1 MPHLEAPLQCSGVK
15 SLKSQNEGISQ
26 VGGWL
31 IHWKTDKNTPTGRM
45 CLFPHFEA
53 SQSKEVLESPC
64 WVVMKNVRR
73 ILKTAIWLKNGWSV
87 SCSFKWVLEGDF
99 FFFHRCE
106 IIWPSGKTRR
116 WQLDSVSCLLT
127 FKIITAA
134 TFIFPSQY
142 VCLRPLYLRLHLFF
156 DCPLH
161 RKTIT
166 WTPSR
171 LFLSLLASKSLVVK
185 LQDERMK

>member
-1 MPHLEAPLQCSGVK
+1 MREFHRWVDGSFTGKQIKTLQQVACACS
-15 SLKSQNEGISQ
+15 L
-26 VGGWL
+26 
-31 IHWKTDKNTPTGRM
+31 
-45 CLFPHFEA
+45 
-53 SQSKEVLESPC
+53 
-64 WVVMKNVRR
+64 
-73 ILKTAIWLKNGWSV
+73 ILKHHNQKKFWNHRVGLSWNMSVAFLKPQFDWRTVDRSAV
-87 SCSFKWVLEGDF
+87 VLNESLREI